1 MRSPPARFALGAV
14 IGLAIGMIYGWIIN
28 PVEYVDTTP
37 GSLREDYRTDY
48 ILMVAEAYAG
58 DGDLD
63 LAQVRLAAL
72 GPEPPA
78 EIVVRAIEFGVENQF
93 ARLDLETLNL
103 LAISLRSASPTAE
116 ITSP

>member
-1 MRSPPARFALGAV
+1 MRSTLMRFLVGAA
-14 IGLAIGMIYGWIIN
+14 IGLAAGMIYGWILN

-48 ILMVAEAYAG
+48 ILMVAESYRG

-63 LAQVRLAAL
+63 LARVRLAAL

-78 EIVVRAIEFGVENQF
+78 DLVLTAIEFGVENQVP
-93 ARLDLETLNL
+93 RLELETLNG
-103 LAISLRSASPTAE
+103 LAVALRAASPTAE

>member
-1 MRSPPARFALGAV
+1 MRPTLARFVIGAA
-14 IGLAIGMIYGWIIN
+14 IGLAAGMIYGWILN

-58 DGDLD
+58 DGNLD
-63 LAQVRLAAL
+63 LARVRLAAL

-78 EIVVRAIEFGVENQF
+78 ETVVRAIEFGVENEF

-103 LAISLRSASPTAE
+103 LAISLRTASPTAE

>member
-1 MRSPPARFALGAV
+1 MRPTPSRLVIGAV
-14 IGLAIGMIYGWIIN
+14 IGLAAGMIYGWIIN

-63 LAQVRLAAL
+63 LARVRLAAL

-78 EIVVRAIEFGVENQF
+78 DIVLQAIEFGVENHF
-93 ARLDLETLNL
+93 VRLDLETLNL
-103 LAISLRSASPTAE
+103 LAISMRAASPTAE

>member
-1 MRSPPARFALGAV
+1 MRSSLARFALGAA

-37 GSLREDYRTDY
+37 GSLRGDYRTDY

-63 LAQVRLAAL
+63 LARVRLAAL

-78 EIVVRAIEFGVENQF
+78 EIVVRAIEFGVEHQF

-103 LAISLRSASPTAE
+103 LAISLRSVSPTAE